1 MDSEKKNPSPWEEW
15 ILVLLMVTQILT
27 IAYFRQENLELW
39 KAVYQRGE
47 DVIQLGDRLSDH
59 LEQEIRHNEAM
70 NQLAEEENQ
79 LLERCGQK
87 LIDFLNQNP
96 VGCK

>member
-1 MDSEKKNPSPWEEW
+1 MEEKKNPPMGREW
-15 ILVLLMVTQILT
+15 ILVLLMVSQIVT

-39 KAVYQRGE
+39 KAVNQRGE

-59 LEQEIRHNEAM
+59 LEQEIRHNETM

-79 LLERCGQK
+79 LLEKCGQK

-96 VGCK
+96 VDCK